1 MGIIPDPIPHQ
12 LHLSGGLFLL
22 DLSHLPHLSG
32 SAHSR
37 VVMTIFMLLSFKF
50 LFQMQASL
58 LSSIQDIWPECLIN
72 MSNTDRSCHSSSQ
85 ASSCPGVPVLLH
97 GTLFTQPAEYHS
109 WLVHLTHCSM
119 LGCTYG
125 QLYFQT
131 ETFMFLPTAIT
142 LSVLH
147 LFLLGFL
154 QQQLNWF
161 ICLKYCPPPCNLQAP
176 SETNFHAC
184 SQVVFLIHK
193 SNSITSFTYIL

>member
-32 SAHSR
+32 SAHSC
-37 VVMTIFMLLSFKF
+37 VVMTTFMLLSFKF

-85 ASSCPGVPVLLH
+85 ASSCPGFPALLH

-109 WLVHLTHCSM
+109 WLVYLTHCSM

-125 QLYFQT
+125 QLYFNRNLYVSPHCHYIISPLP
-131 ETFMFLPTAIT
+131 FLAWVLATAIKLVYLPQI
-142 LSVLH
+142 LSSS
-147 LFLLGFL
+147 L
-154 QQQLNWF
+154 QSASP
-161 ICLKYCPPPCNLQAP
+161 IRD
-176 SETNFHAC
+176 
-184 SQVVFLIHK
+184 
-193 SNSITSFTYIL
+193 